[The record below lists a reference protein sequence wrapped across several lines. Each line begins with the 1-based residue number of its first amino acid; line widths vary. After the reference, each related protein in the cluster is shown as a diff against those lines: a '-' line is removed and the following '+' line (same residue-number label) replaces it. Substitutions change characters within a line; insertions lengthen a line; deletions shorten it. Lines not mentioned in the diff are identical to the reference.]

1 MPFSLM
7 EESVLVNKCNK
18 GFLLFSIE
26 AVLKRQP
33 FCFRLVELKLC
44 IRKIEGRFII
54 ALSINLGFI
63 GIFEMALATKFAFY
77 F

>member
-1 MPFSLM
+1 M
-7 EESVLVNKCNK
+7 EEFVLVNKCNK
-18 GFLLFSIE
+18 GFFFSIE
-26 AVLKRQP
+26 AVSKRRP

-44 IRKIEGRFII
+44 SREIEGRFIKD
-54 ALSINLGFI
+54 LSISLGFI

>member
-1 MPFSLM
+1 M

-26 AVLKRQP
+26 AVSKRQP